1 VSEIIEILTL
11 CGFAFFA
18 GLIDAVVGGG
28 GLIQLPAMLIILPQT
43 AIASILGTSKFV
55 SMAGTAIAVNQYA
68 KQQKIDWQTTIPAM
82 VTAFVFSFLGARITS
97 LLNPSLMRPVILVL
111 LIAVAIYTF
120 SKKDFGLLQSLKVS
134 KSRQYFYS
142 IAIGST
148 IGFYD
153 GFFGP
158 GTGSFL
164 IFAFTSVFG
173 YSFLTA
179 SAAAKVINF
188 ATNLAAV
195 IYFGFSKHIL
205 YYLGI
210 PMAICNIFGAFIGA
224 NLAISKGSQFV
235 RNLFLIIVSSL
246 ILKLGY
252 DIFIIKYGK

>member
-28 GLIQLPAMLIILPQT
+28 GLIQLPTMLIMLPQM

-68 KQQKIDWQTTIPAM
+68 KQQKIDWQMTIPAM
-82 VTAFVFSFLGARITS
+82 ITAFIFSFLGARTTS

-120 SKKDFGLLQSLKVS
+120 SKKDFGLWQSLKVS
-134 KSRQYFYS
+134 KSRQYLYS

-164 IFAFTSVFG
+164 LFALVLFLGIDFIRASTLAKLMNVATNIAALAYFIPLGQIDYRLGFG
-173 YSFLTA
+173 M
-179 SAAAKVINF
+179 AAANVAGSIVGVQ
-188 ATNLAAV
+188 LALT
-195 IYFGFSKHIL
+195 K
-205 YYLGI
+205 
-210 PMAICNIFGAFIGA
+210 GAR
-224 NLAISKGSQFV
+224 FV
-235 RNLFLIIVSSL
+235 RIVLIVVVVALLAKQVHLL
-246 ILKLGY
+246 ITQ
-252 DIFIIKYGK
+252 